1 MGMTT
6 GLDSASFQNL
16 QLNAGVFLKKFD
28 YSSITTVEALK
39 TAIAEAMENAENRLG
54 ATRGGGSFQ
63 AVPQTRNIEADGKRY
78 EFIGSTVYDYW
89 DIHMTG
95 TLLETTPGNV
105 RDVLSSADAVTEGKV
120 TKLTLRTQPEEK
132 DYMDLVW
139 IGDTSK
145 GLMLIGLQ
153 NALNTAGMN
162 FTFTD
167 KVEGTLP
174 SDCRA
179 HQEKVNDYDTAPV
192 DIIFLEA

>member
-162 FTFTD
+162 FTFSD
-167 KVEGTLP
+167 KGEGTLP
-174 SDCRA
+174 FDFRA

>member
-1 MGMTT
+1 
-6 GLDSASFQNL
+6 
-16 QLNAGVFLKKFD
+16 
-28 YSSITTVEALK
+28 
-39 TAIAEAMENAENRLG
+39 
-54 ATRGGGSFQ
+54 
-63 AVPQTRNIEADGKRY
+63 
-78 EFIGSTVYDYW
+78 
-89 DIHMTG
+89 MTG

-167 KVEGTLP
+167 KGEGTLP
-174 SDCRA
+174 FDFRA

-192 DIIFLEA
+192 DIVFLEA

>member
-78 EFIGSTVYDYW
+78 DFIGSTVYDYW

-120 TKLTLRTQPEEK
+120 TKLTLRTHPEEK

-167 KVEGTLP
+167 KGEGTLP
-174 SDCRA
+174 FDFRA

>member
-95 TLLETTPGNV
+95 TLLETTPGNI

-167 KVEGTLP
+167 KGEGTLP
-174 SDCRA
+174 FDFRA

>member
-78 EFIGSTVYDYW
+78 DFVGSTVYDYW

-167 KVEGTLP
+167 KGEGTLP
-174 SDCRA
+174 FDFRA

>member
-120 TKLTLRTQPEEK
+120 TKLTLRTQPKEE

-167 KVEGTLP
+167 KGEGTLP
-174 SDCRA
+174 FDFRA

>member
-145 GLMLIGLQ
+145 GLMLIGLK

-167 KVEGTLP
+167 KGEGTLP
-174 SDCRA
+174 FDFRA

>member
-63 AVPQTRNIEADGKRY
+63 AVPQTRNIEADGNRY

-167 KVEGTLP
+167 KGEGTLP
-174 SDCRA
+174 FDFRA

>member
-39 TAIAEAMENAENRLG
+39 TAIAEAMENPENRLG

-167 KVEGTLP
+167 KGEGTLP
-174 SDCRA
+174 FDFRA

>member
-78 EFIGSTVYDYW
+78 DFIGSTVYDYW

-167 KVEGTLP
+167 KGEGTLP
-174 SDCRA
+174 FDFRA